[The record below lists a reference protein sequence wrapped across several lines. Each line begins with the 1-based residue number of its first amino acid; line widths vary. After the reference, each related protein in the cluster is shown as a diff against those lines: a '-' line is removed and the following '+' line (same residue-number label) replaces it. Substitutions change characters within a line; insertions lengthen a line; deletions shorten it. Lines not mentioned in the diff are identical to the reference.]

1 MKKSEEDLL
10 LERYYEKMR
19 RDEAEREAE
28 MLKERIA
35 NCAKAARWLTEQ
47 ALLLAGELEKLIG
60 EPETNRFLA
69 RLGMRR
75 GK

>member
-1 MKKSEEDLL
+1 
-10 LERYYEKMR
+10 
-19 RDEAEREAE
+19 

-47 ALLLAGELEKLIG
+47 ALLLVGELEKVIG
-60 EPETNRFLA
+60 EPETNRLLA